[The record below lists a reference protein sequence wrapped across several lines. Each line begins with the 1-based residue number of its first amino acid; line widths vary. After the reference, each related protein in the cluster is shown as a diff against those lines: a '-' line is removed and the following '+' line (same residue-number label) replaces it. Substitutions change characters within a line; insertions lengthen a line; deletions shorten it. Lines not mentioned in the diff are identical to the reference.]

1 MLEAD
6 METIAT
12 HLVNAI
18 NIAKKIQE
26 TSGKKLVDFIEA
38 IPKCED
44 VKTEGEKVTQF
55 ARGFGMPGV

>member
-1 MLEAD
+1 
-6 METIAT
+6 METVAT

-38 IPKCED
+38 IPNNED
-44 VKTEGEKVTQF
+44 VKSEGDKVTKF
-55 ARGFGMPGV
+55 ARTFSMPGV